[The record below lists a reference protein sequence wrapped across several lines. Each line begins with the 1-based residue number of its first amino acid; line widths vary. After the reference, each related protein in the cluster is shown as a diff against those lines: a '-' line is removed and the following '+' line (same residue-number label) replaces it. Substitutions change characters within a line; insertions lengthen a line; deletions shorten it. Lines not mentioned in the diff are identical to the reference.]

1 MRVLLV
7 PEVYRRDDLSA
18 NGTVTDAVAWVGD
31 WLERDPSVHVY
42 WLLPPRG
49 TADYAP
55 ADVHADRERVTLLE
69 AEPYGSALEP
79 TAMFTE
85 DGYGEAELRAVE
97 RGIREPGAY
106 VDAVVDGRRAG
117 RRTLIKWLLSG
128 VDQWAARVRPF
139 DVIANVH
146 DLQVPRKYR
155 YCSYRDAYQG
165 RLALCEAAFADG
177 IWFTAPVDARA
188 FRERAD
194 EVLADDALEAALER
208 SREIGSPLPFDRF
221 DESYADRPRWLHV
234 AGSLWEKKHADA
246 VLDIAETLS
255 ERFGI
260 RTLLTSVEEIPST
273 YANREWVEAHSNADR
288 ETYERALERG
298 DLAICASEYETLA
311 RTWFEQ
317 AASGQVLLCRDE
329 PWVYDC
335 APEDHPLV
343 APLEELE
350 ALAIAAVE
358 DWKRAVAAN
367 RDLVAH
373 LERVRA
379 PERVGERTY
388 DDLRRRVAAKER
400 RYALEGDLGGAEAIV
415 PDGTGGAGGG
425 GDTDGGGSGTDDD
438 SGDAVVSTVATA
450 LDGLEQDR
458 IGLDAAI
465 ERTAAVAANDP
476 AVDRDSIAD
485 VDVRYALRALGWRDA
500 GDPGTPTFA
509 RVDDRGGLR

>member
-18 NGTVTDAVAWVGD
+18 NGTVTDAVSWVGD
-31 WLERDPSVHVY
+31 WLERDPSLHVY
-42 WLLPPRG
+42 WLLPPRE
-49 TADYAP
+49 TADYAA
-55 ADVHADRERVTLLE
+55 ADVCADRDRVTLLE
-69 AEPYGSALEP
+69 AEPYGAALEP

-85 DGYGEAELRAVE
+85 DGYSEAELRAID
-97 RGIREPGAY
+97 RGIREPDAY

-117 RRTLIKWLLSG
+117 RRTLVKWLLEG
-128 VDQWAARVRPF
+128 TDQWTARVQPF

-165 RLALCEAAFADG
+165 RMALCEAALADG

-188 FRERAD
+188 FRNRAD
-194 EVLADDALEAALER
+194 EILADDVLEAALER

-221 DESYADRPRWLHV
+221 GESYADRPQRLHV

-246 VLDIAETLS
+246 VLDIAETLR

-260 RTLLTSVEEIPST
+260 RTLLTSVEEIPSE
-273 YANREWVEAHSNADR
+273 YASREWIEAHSNADR

-335 APEDHPLV
+335 VPDDHPLV
-343 APLEELE
+343 APLEGLE
-350 ALAIAAVE
+350 SLAVAAVE
-358 DWKRAVAAN
+358 RWDAAVAAN
-367 RDLVAH
+367 RELVAH

-388 DDLRRRVAAKER
+388 EDLRRRVDAKER
-400 RYALEGDLGGAEAIV
+400 QYALETEPDCENAPRSDIDGD
-415 PDGTGGAGGG
+415 GGG
-425 GDTDGGGSGTDDD
+425 GD
-438 SGDAVVSTVATA
+438 VVSLVACA
-450 LDGLEQDR
+450 LEDVESDRLE
-458 IGLDAAI
+458 LDAI
-465 ERTAAVAANDP
+465 RGRTAAAAASEPSADTEP
-476 AVDRDSIAD
+476 IAD
-485 VDVRYALRALGWRDA
+485 IDVIYALRTAGWHDIGDA
-500 GDPGTPTFA
+500 GTPTFE
-509 RVDDRGGLR
+509 RERGAERR